1 MLGDRSMLQ
10 RRKWGKNTK
19 MECCLRDQME
29 NLAELWIQWWMIDQ
43 CQLYHSNI
51 IFGWTWMWCLLT
63 SHSVLPLQSSVC
75 QQYKTTWFD
84 ATVSKHPIRCA
95 LFFFY
100 SCIYFFESIRAASGP
115 HVSLSSPL
123 VKRVYVSAAGSD
135 HVNIWT
141 LNINC
146 DLYPHGKITEPNG
159 LADWTAFSSYQ
170 K

>member
-10 RRKWGKNTK
+10 RREWGKNTK

-95 LFFFY
+95 LFFFFILVFISLKASEPPQGHMCPCHHLLSRGFTCQLQEVTMSTY
-100 SCIYFFESIRAASGP
+100 GRSILTVIYIHME
-115 HVSLSSPL
+115 
-123 VKRVYVSAAGSD
+123 K
-135 HVNIWT
+135 
-141 LNINC
+141 
-146 DLYPHGKITEPNG
+146 
-159 LADWTAFSSYQ
+159 
-170 K
+170 